1 MVSLGCVLIFRAV
14 TSREGKMEAII
25 GRGKSFPSVWSL
37 RTFCLITG
45 ASRGFGHRAAARFA
59 AKLPDGSF
67 VLLAARDSSAL
78 AGLKSTIE
86 AESPNVRVRTWST
99 DLAELDETKVD
110 GFLRDVFTEYSF
122 TPKDFDQAV
131 LVHNAAS
138 LGDVTRLTSQQAS
151 VADLDSYWKLN
162 LTSMVVLNSVFWK
175 KFGASDVRQRV
186 AINISSI
193 CAKQPLRSWAIYCA
207 GKCN

>member
-1 MVSLGCVLIFRAV
+1 M
-14 TSREGKMEAII
+14 
-25 GRGKSFPSVWSL
+25 
-37 RTFCLITG
+37 ITG

-59 AKLPDGSF
+59 EKLPDGSF
-67 VLLAARDSSAL
+67 LLLAARDSTGL

-86 AESPNVRVRTWST
+86 AERPNVRVRTWST
-99 DLAELDETKVD
+99 DLADLDEAKID
-110 GFLRDVFTEYSF
+110 ASLRDVFTDCGLV
-122 TPKDFDQAV
+122 PKDFEQAI

-138 LGDVTRLTSQQAS
+138 LGDVSRVTSKQSS
-151 VADLDSYWKLN
+151 VTDLDAYWKLN

-193 CAKQPLRSWAIYCA
+193 CAKQPLKSWAIYCA
-207 GKCN
+207 GKDYLLNKPPFSW